1 MSTAYVALGSN
12 QGERLHN
19 LEESVRLI
27 SEFGEIHALSP
38 IYETDPVGFADQPW
52 FLNAVISVDSELSP
66 LALLLAL
73 QEIERKLGKATPFLN
88 GPRTIDLDILL
99 YDDRVEIHHS
109 VLVVRLGIRHELV
122 VVSNDAAKLRPLL
135 LEALI
140 SRRNSEASVLFTGQF
155 STASEQPDLKV
166 LGVHDRG
173 PGRNRA
179 ALVLR
184 NVLHD
189 FFGGETC
196 RQSRRCDQ

>member
-99 YDDRVEIHHS
+99 YDDRVETSADLTLPHPRMHERRF
-109 VLVVRLGIRHELV
+109 VLTPLADIVPEAMHPTEHETVAQLLKSLVRSENDDAQVHPWATTSRVFPNHNRRTEIR
-122 VVSNDAAKLRPLL
+122 D
-135 LEALI
+135 
-140 SRRNSEASVLFTGQF
+140 
-155 STASEQPDLKV
+155 
-166 LGVHDRG
+166 
-173 PGRNRA
+173 
-179 ALVLR
+179 
-184 NVLHD
+184 
-189 FFGGETC
+189 
-196 RQSRRCDQ
+196 